1 MYFNSLFV
9 FVKLSLLG
17 LKRLPVVSDLK
28 IQASIQMDVLEQI
41 SNSMNRENH
50 TLKNRTSSEK
60 NVRNLQ
66 NNGNN
71 NQTEYEQIKEKTMR
85 IETQADNVH
94 SISEKQQKKKNLKNM
109 KKNLYLQTKV
119 KNKEMFKIR

>member
-1 MYFNSLFV
+1 M
-9 FVKLSLLG
+9 
-17 LKRLPVVSDLK
+17 PVVSDLK

-94 SISEKQQKKKNLKNM
+94 SISEKQEKKKNLKNI